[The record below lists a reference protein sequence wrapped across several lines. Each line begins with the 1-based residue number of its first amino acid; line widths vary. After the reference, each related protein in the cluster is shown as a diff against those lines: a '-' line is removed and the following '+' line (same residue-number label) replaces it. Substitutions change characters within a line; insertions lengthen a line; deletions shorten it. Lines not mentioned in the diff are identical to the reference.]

1 MRDTEQLAIH
11 GGAPVRARPMPAR
24 RLFGAAELEKVRAV
38 FEHAWATGVDFGY
51 QGPFEA
57 EYTQAVVQ
65 WLGCGFADA
74 VSSGTA
80 ALFLAAAALELPAES
95 EVICS
100 PVTDPGGLTPL
111 VALGLKPVLAD
122 STPGSWRLA
131 AAEVAAHVTARTRA
145 VVVTHVGG
153 IPCDMDALLAV
164 ARTHDLRVI
173 EDCAQAHGARYRG
186 RLVGTFGDCAVFSTM
201 FSKHH
206 ATGGC
211 GGLIYTQDVQL
222 YDRVRAGADRGKPFH
237 AADFAPKD
245 PTTFLRSAMNFNQDE
260 ISCAIGTS
268 TLARLPGI
276 VAVRRALVNR
286 MADGLRAA
294 HSVYLPPLP
303 PEVAPAY
310 FFVTLGLRMERLTV
324 DKRTFA
330 EAVAAEGIP
339 LNPDYRYV
347 ASEWPWLRPH
357 LGAVTTTPN
366 ASAWRETSFNVL
378 LHEGYT
384 AADVDDIVAALL
396 KVERAL
402 LRKDA

>member
-1 MRDTEQLAIH
+1 
-11 GGAPVRARPMPAR
+11 MPPR
-24 RLFGAAELEKVRAV
+24 RLFGEAELKKVRAV

-57 EYTQAVVQ
+57 EYTQAVLR
-65 WLGCGFADA
+65 WMGPGFADA

-80 ALFLAAAALELPAES
+80 ALFLAAAALELPVGS

-131 AAEVAAHVTARTRA
+131 AAEVAARVTARTRA

-153 IPCDMDALLAV
+153 IPCEMDALLDV
-164 ARTHDLRVI
+164 ARAHNLRVI

-186 RLVGTFGDCAVFSTM
+186 ELVGTFGDCAVFSTM

-211 GGLIYTQDVQL
+211 GGLIYTQDERL
-222 YDRVRAGADRGKPFH
+222 YDRMRAAADRGKPFH

-245 PTTFLRSAMNFNQDE
+245 PTTFLMSAMNFNQDE

-276 VAVRRALVNR
+276 VALRRALVNR
-286 MADGLRAA
+286 LGDGLRAA
-294 HSVYLPPLP
+294 QCVYLPPLP
-303 PEVAPAY
+303 PNVDPAY
-310 FFVTLGLRMERLTV
+310 FFVTLGVRPERLRV

-339 LNPDYRYV
+339 LNADYRYV

-357 LGAVTTTPN
+357 VGVVTTTPH
-366 ASAWRETSFNVL
+366 ATAWRETSFNVM
-378 LHEGYT
+378 LHEGYKV
-384 AADVDDIVAALL
+384 ADVEDVVKALL